1 MTDTMNIEVD
11 ATCITEILLDLNF
24 DRLPSASVR
33 GNSRLHHIPKA
44 LATKA
49 ELEFGVLVGMQVIA
63 KAPKIQFPMVAT
75 GIVIVAHSIRPIDG
89 DNLLIGYKPFVDGL
103 VRAGVLKDD
112 AFIKSWSIELLKGKP
127 HTDMKIRGWSG

>member
-49 ELEFGVLVGMQVIA
+49 ELEFGVLVGMQAIA
-63 KAPKIQFPMVAT
+63 KAPKIKFPRVAICSRLSENVNIRST
-75 GIVIVAHSIRPIDG
+75 LLSSYLYVACP
-89 DNLLIGYKPFVDGL
+89 
-103 VRAGVLKDD
+103 
-112 AFIKSWSIELLKGKP
+112 
-127 HTDMKIRGWSG
+127 